1 MFLKKIFINIPN
13 VLRFI
18 IEAETAHS
26 PCSTASTSML
36 VDGDGYT
43 ETADSVVEG
52 TIEVGGVRDGDRD
65 GDAAY
70 ELVTHPIV
78 TATTVAGTAVRTH
91 AEQLEVKMEDS
102 EHNGFVTVYADHTQT
117 TDLTAGTSTA
127 DNDAEMSVSA
137 SVSPTPACT
146 DTSTSASTSART
158 SPAMLTNTST
168 LVNTITNTI
177 TTSTKT
183 TNTSATTTARAN
195 AQSITTTTAAVPSAD
210 SFHFHFGIPYFTKPA
225 SIDKSYN
232 AAENANTAI
241 TSFVTRNDTL
251 MAFQL
256 THKTPEY
263 RKHFN
268 VVSTYSSRPA
278 TVYDSKDSDCAYVAV
293 DVCMGNKVKA
303 YSYLSSEKIELAG
316 YPVRVALPVD
326 CTNRYVHQKLR
337 EVTQRYL
344 RDDVN
349 TPDTPST
356 PTTPSMDISNN
367 TDNSAIATANNTA
380 SDKDTMPYSL
390 LVTNAYGSMVRRT
403 VPIDDNV
410 FEVPKS
416 GLDMLVVAWPD
427 RFAEVMDEEQL
438 TAVHN
443 LESDRSNPA
452 TPKKAGK
459 ECVLLNYVHC

>member
-1 MFLKKIFINIPN
+1 
-13 VLRFI
+13 
-18 IEAETAHS
+18 
-26 PCSTASTSML
+26 ML
-36 VDGDGYT
+36 VDGDRDGDGYT
-43 ETADSVVEG
+43 ETADSVADSNN
-52 TIEVGGVRDGDRD
+52 GGSAGDRD
-65 GDAAY
+65 GEGEAAY
-70 ELVTHPIV
+70 ELVTHPTV
-78 TATTVAGTAVRTH
+78 TTVGGTTGSS
-91 AEQLEVKMEDS
+91 AEQVQVKMNDT
-102 EHNGFVTVYADHTQT
+102 EHNGFVTVYTDHSHSNTMENH
-117 TDLTAGTSTA
+117 DTS
-127 DNDAEMSVSA
+127 MSV

-146 DTSTSASTSART
+146 DTSTSTATSSRASPT
-158 SPAMLTNTST
+158 L
-168 LVNTITNTI
+168 LVNTNTLINTI
-177 TTSTKT
+177 TTATAAAT
-183 TNTSATTTARAN
+183 ASATTR
-195 AQSITTTTAAVPSAD
+195 SIVTAASAPPSAD

-278 TVYDSKDSDCAYVAV
+278 TVYNASDSDCGYVAV

-316 YPVRVALPVD
+316 YPVRLAVPVD
-326 CTNRYVHQKLR
+326 CTNRFVHNKLR

-344 RDDVN
+344 REDVN
-349 TPDTPST
+349 TPDTPTT
-356 PTTPSMDISNN
+356 PITPSMDVSNN
-367 TDNSAIATANNTA
+367 TDSANNSV
-380 SDKDTMPYSL
+380 SDTPMPYSL
-390 LVTNAYGSMVRRT
+390 IVTNAYGTMVRRT

-410 FEVPKS
+410 FEVPKA
-416 GLDMLVVAWPD
+416 GADMLVVAWPD

-438 TAVHN
+438 TTVHN

-459 ECVLLNYVHC
+459 LYVCMHVLLFLLCSENLFCQVYISPGSTHLIALNTLIFHTC

>member
-1 MFLKKIFINIPN
+1 
-13 VLRFI
+13 
-18 IEAETAHS
+18 
-26 PCSTASTSML
+26 ML
-36 VDGDGYT
+36 VDGDRDGDGYT
-43 ETADSVVEG
+43 ETADSVADSSN
-52 TIEVGGVRDGDRD
+52 GGSAGDRD
-65 GDAAY
+65 GEGEAAY
-70 ELVTHPIV
+70 ELVTPP
-78 TATTVAGTAVRTH
+78 TVATVGTGSL
-91 AEQLEVKMEDS
+91 EQVQVQVTMNDT
-102 EHNGFVTVYADHTQT
+102 EHNGFVTVY
-117 TDLTAGTSTA
+117 TDRSNTNNIEPNDTS
-127 DNDAEMSVSA
+127 MSV

-146 DTSTSASTSART
+146 DTSTSTSTSSRA
-158 SPAMLTNTST
+158 SPAL
-168 LVNTITNTI
+168 LVNTNTHTNTI
-177 TTSTKT
+177 TSASSAAATAGAT
-183 TNTSATTTARAN
+183 TRSFGTSA
-195 AQSITTTTAAVPSAD
+195 AVPPSAD

-278 TVYDSKDSDCAYVAV
+278 TVYNASDSDCGFVAV

-316 YPVRVALPVD
+316 YPVRLAVPVD
-326 CTNRYVHQKLR
+326 CTNRYVHNKLC

-344 RDDVN
+344 REDVN
-349 TPDTPST
+349 TPDTPTT
-356 PTTPSMDISNN
+356 PITPSMDVSSNN
-367 TDNSAIATANNTA
+367 TDSVIGKDSASETDA
-380 SDKDTMPYSL
+380 MPYSL
-390 LVTNAYGSMVRRT
+390 IVTNAYGTMVRRT

-410 FEVPKS
+410 FEVPKA
-416 GLDMLVVAWPD
+416 GVDMLVVAWPD

-443 LESDRSNPA
+443 LERDRSNPA
-452 TPKKAGK
+452 TPKKAGI
-459 ECVLLNYVHC
+459 EN

>member
-1 MFLKKIFINIPN
+1 
-13 VLRFI
+13 
-18 IEAETAHS
+18 
-26 PCSTASTSML
+26 ML
-36 VDGDGYT
+36 IDGEGDGHT
-43 ETADSVVEG
+43 ETADSVVDG
-52 TIEVGGVRDGDRD
+52 TIEVGGDRDGDRD

-70 ELVTHPIV
+70 ELVPHPIV
-78 TATTVAGTAVRTH
+78 TATTVAGTAVGTS
-91 AEQLEVKMEDS
+91 AEQVQVKMKDS
-102 EHNGFVTVYADHTQT
+102 EHNGFVTVYTDHTQI
-117 TDLTAGTSTA
+117 TDLTAGTSTG
-127 DNDAEMSVSA
+127 DNEAEMSVSVSA

-146 DTSTSASTSART
+146 DTSTSASTSSRT
-158 SPAMLTNTST
+158 SPAMLTHTST

-177 TTSTKT
+177 ITSITTANT
-183 TNTSATTTARAN
+183 TANTTARAN
-195 AQSITTTTAAVPSAD
+195 ARSITTTAAVAPSAD
-210 SFHFHFGIPYFTKPA
+210 AFHFHFGIPYFTKPA

-268 VVSTYSSRPA
+268 VVGTYSSRPA
-278 TVYDSKDSDCAYVAV
+278 TVYDSKDSDCGYVAV

-326 CTNRYVHQKLR
+326 CTNRFVHNKLR
-337 EVTQRYL
+337 DLTQRYL

-349 TPDTPST
+349 TPDTP
-356 PTTPSMDISNN
+356 TTPFTHSMDISNN
-367 TDNSAIATANNTA
+367 TDSAIATANSTA
-380 SDKDTMPYSL
+380 DDKDTMPYSL

-410 FEVPKS
+410 FEVPKA

-427 RFAEVMDEEQL
+427 KFAEVMDEEQL

-459 ECVLLNYVHC
+459 SAFW

>member
-1 MFLKKIFINIPN
+1 
-13 VLRFI
+13 
-18 IEAETAHS
+18 
-26 PCSTASTSML
+26 ML
-36 VDGDGYT
+36 VDGDGDGYT

-52 TIEVGGVRDGDRD
+52 AGEVGGDRDGDRD

-70 ELVTHPIV
+70 ELVTHPTA
-78 TATTVAGTAVRTH
+78 TATTTTATSV
-91 AEQLEVKMEDS
+91 EQVKMEEA
-102 EHNGFVTVYADHTQT
+102 EHNGFVTVYTDHTQS
-117 TDLTAGTSTA
+117 TDLTAGTSTG
-127 DNDAEMSVSA
+127 DNDAEMSVSV

-146 DTSTSASTSART
+146 DTSTSASTSARA
-158 SPAMLTNTST
+158 SPAMLTSTSIPLT
-168 LVNTITNTI
+168 NTITNTLP
-177 TTSTKT
+177 TS
-183 TNTSATTTARAN
+183 TTTAITTVTAN
-195 AQSITTTTAAVPSAD
+195 ARSITTTTAAEVPSAD

-256 THKTPEY
+256 THKTPEF
-263 RKHFN
+263 RKHFS

-278 TVYDSKDSDCAYVAV
+278 TVYDTKDSDCGYVAV

-326 CTNRYVHQKLR
+326 CTNRYVHHKLR

-349 TPDTPST
+349 TPDTPTT
-356 PTTPSMDISNN
+356 PITPSMDISNN
-367 TDNSAIATANNTA
+367 TDSPIASANNTA

-416 GLDMLVVAWPD
+416 GLDMLVVTWPD
-427 RFAEVMDEEQL
+427 KFAEVMDEEQL

-452 TPKKAGK
+452 TPKKAGT
-459 ECVLLNYVHC
+459 ECDLLNYGQ